1 MAILKRVSK
10 ATNKT
15 SYQVMIDRRD
25 PATGQRKRV
34 TIGTYRTK
42 KEAEKAEREAMTE
55 RDRGTLLN
63 PDRTTVGE
71 LLDRYLEIDVPR
83 TVRPENA
90 VNYELTIR
98 RHLKPA
104 LGAVRVR
111 SLTVE
116 QVERFYAS
124 LLEAGYSPSL
134 IHKCHLRLST
144 ALRLAK
150 RWNIVTENVCDVAKS
165 PKVTYKQPEVWTP
178 QEVRAFLDIAEDDAL
193 HPYWL
198 LAVETGARTSELLG
212 VSWND
217 VNFERGTIRF
227 GQQVVR
233 LLHGTPIIKQDAKT
247 ETGRRTIR
255 VTPDLLAEL
264 RSYRT
269 RWVEKRM
276 AAPEWDNPHDLIF
289 CTASGRPLT
298 SHNVRRSFDRLVK
311 AAGVKPISPHGIRKT
326 HITATVA
333 AGGNIKAV
341 AARVGHRDVS
351 TTLKIYT
358 QLIPQMEEDLMAIV
372 EAVVP
377 RRAEDIG

>member
-25 PATGQRKRV
+25 PATGQRKRI
-34 TIGTYRTK
+34 TIGTYRTR

-83 TVRPENA
+83 TVRLENI
-90 VNYELTIR
+90 VNYEVTIR

-124 LLEAGYSPSL
+124 MLGAGYSPSL
-134 IHKCHLRLST
+134 IHKCHLRLSA
-144 ALRLAK
+144 ALQLAK
-150 RWNIVTENVCDVAKS
+150 RWGLVVENVCATAKP
-165 PKVTYKQPEVWTP
+165 PKMTSKQPNVWTP

-212 VSWND
+212 VSWHD

-233 LLHGTPIIKQDAKT
+233 LLRGTPIIKQDAKT

-264 RSYRT
+264 QSYRT

-276 AAPEWDNPHDLIF
+276 AAADWDNPHELIF
-289 CTASGRPLT
+289 CTANGRPL
-298 SHNVRRSFDRLVK
+298 SAHNVRRSFDRLVK
-311 AAGVKPISPHGIRKT
+311 SASVKPISPHGIRKT

-351 TTLKIYT
+351 TTLKTYT
-358 QLIPQMEEDLMAIV
+358 QLIPQMEEDLMQIV

-377 RRAEDIG
+377 RRKQDAG

>member
-1 MAILKRVSK
+1 MAILKRVSE

-34 TIGTYRTK
+34 TIGTFRTK

-55 RDRGTLLN
+55 RDRGTLLS
-63 PDRTTVGE
+63 PDRTTVSE
-71 LLDRYLEIDVPR
+71 LLDRYLEVVVPR
-83 TVRPENA
+83 TVRPENI
-90 VNYELTIR
+90 VSYESIIR
-98 RHLKPA
+98 RQLKPA

-116 QVERFYAS
+116 QVELFYAS
-124 LLEAGYSPSL
+124 LQAAGYSSSL
-134 IHKCHLRLST
+134 IRKCHMRLAA
-144 ALRLAK
+144 ALRLGQ
-150 RWNIVTENVCDVAKS
+150 RWNIVAENVCDTAKP
-165 PKVTYKQPEVWTP
+165 PKLAYKQPDVWTP
-178 QEVRAFLDIAEDDAL
+178 HEVRAFLDVAEGDIL
-193 HPYWL
+193 HLYWL

-233 LLHGTPIIKQDAKT
+233 LLHATPIVKQDAKT

-255 VTPDLLAEL
+255 LTPDMLAEL
-264 RSYRT
+264 RAYRT
-269 RWVEKRM
+269 GWLARKL
-276 AAPEWDNPHDLIF
+276 AAPDWDNPHELIF
-289 CTASGRPLT
+289 CTANGRPLNAR
-298 SHNVRRSFDRLVK
+298 NVRRSFDRLVK

-351 TTLKIYT
+351 TTLKTYT
-358 QLIPQMEEDLMAIV
+358 QLIPQMEEDLMEIV
-372 EAVVP
+372 ETVVP
-377 RRAEDIG
+377 RRSKDGG